1 MINLTKNFAKW
12 RYTCGDTARFL
23 LLYVPL
29 FHDFYHAIPVILKT
43 PCNMDLYVFAIVF
56 CALIL
61 TPSLGFS
68 VKVDFS
74 TNINKPIRYTAE
86 ELRTMKPRPC
96 HLANDILNLDL
107 PYEMRRRKRGKAG
120 GVRKR
125 LKTQTWLNE
134 TVTDDCVNKNGFKL
148 VRGDRDLNLA
158 DKQKGG
164 GVCLYVNE
172 QWCHTNNVTTKQYL
186 CSTNVEDLV
195 AGLRPYYLPRECS
208 HVIHLATYVPN
219 RSVARA
225 AANELS
231 ALIQDLETAHPNAF
245 VVIYGDFNHCSL
257 RKTSVNYY
265 QHVHC
270 PTHGEATLELCYSNV
285 KEAYVASPITKLGK
299 SDHDLIIMQSKYPP
313 IVQRQ
318 KPKLLTVKQWN
329 RTATDHPQ
337 LSLDLTDWN
346 VFVEATDGIDELTQT
361 IKQIKVYPNNK
372 PWITREVKLIINK
385 KKQLYGQGDKDGL
398 KAVQKRTQ

>member
-1 MINLTKNFAKW
+1 
-12 RYTCGDTARFL
+12 
-23 LLYVPL
+23 
-29 FHDFYHAIPVILKT
+29 
-43 PCNMDLYVFAIVF
+43 
-56 CALIL
+56 
-61 TPSLGFS
+61 
-68 VKVDFS
+68 
-74 TNINKPIRYTAE
+74 
-86 ELRTMKPRPC
+86 MKPRPC

-125 LKTQTWLNE
+125 LKTRKFKPFLPSIIMGKVQSLGNKMDELYGNVRFIQDFKHISLMSFTETWLNE